1 MTSGATLATP
11 SPNKPKQTW
20 LIGCGDSTAVKPRP
34 RSGSGRV
41 FQVLTSQVGKM
52 NIFQKIIN
60 DKRGHAFALKHY
72 STKCV
77 EDYDYFYHVSDNPN
91 LTLLTPRIPSYSDE
105 YKIYIK
111 NLDTSIEE
119 IELLQ
124 FPAVYFSPSAFDCLF
139 CLCDKHFKHEK
150 LYVYRTKKRLKLKS
164 YLDDEFISF
173 SSVHVEVV
181 GIINNPSLMYD
192 FTLYTTNF
200 TEPLSYQ
207 DSAFLKLPKF
217 P

>member
-1 MTSGATLATP
+1 
-11 SPNKPKQTW
+11 
-20 LIGCGDSTAVKPRP
+20 
-34 RSGSGRV
+34 
-41 FQVLTSQVGKM
+41 M

-139 CLCDKHFKHEK
+139 A
-150 LYVYRTKKRLKLKS
+150 YVTSILSMKNFMSIEQKAF
-164 YLDDEFISF
+164 ETQVISRR
-173 SSVHVEVV
+173 
-181 GIINNPSLMYD
+181 
-192 FTLYTTNF
+192 
-200 TEPLSYQ
+200 
-207 DSAFLKLPKF
+207 
-217 P
+217 

>member
-1 MTSGATLATP
+1 
-11 SPNKPKQTW
+11 
-20 LIGCGDSTAVKPRP
+20 
-34 RSGSGRV
+34 
-41 FQVLTSQVGKM
+41 M

-139 CLCDKHFKHEK
+139 CLCDKHFKG
-150 LYVYRTKKRLKLKS
+150 
-164 YLDDEFISF
+164 
-173 SSVHVEVV
+173 SSQKTD
-181 GIINNPSLMYD
+181 NK
-192 FTLYTTNF
+192 
-200 TEPLSYQ
+200 
-207 DSAFLKLPKF
+207 AR
-217 P
+217 